1 MSAFKAMKRRLLP
14 ILMSVAVMLATV
26 PLRSQTLVSSR
37 DENGRTIWVNGDASI
52 PQPKRASVSAP
63 STNVT
68 AQEREKVLVYWSNK
82 QHRWIPV
89 PQSSSPAMQA
99 ARRAAQEVKSLA
111 AKASAQNSEA
121 RRANPG
127 SVQTAKISESR
138 IAESKPS
145 EAKHF
150 ELKPSESMDELIKA
164 AAARQ
169 GVDPGLVRAV
179 IQVESN
185 FNPHAVS
192 RKGAMGLMQL
202 MPNTAKSLAVDNA
215 FDPRQ
220 NIEAG
225 VRHLKSL
232 LNDYNGNVE
241 LSLAAYNAGSGAV
254 KRSNGIP
261 PYRET
266 QDYVRK
272 ITNLYWSGSPSP
284 YPKLHVSRDQNGR
297 LIISTE

>member
-1 MSAFKAMKRRLLP
+1 
-14 ILMSVAVMLATV
+14 MLVTV
-26 PLRSQTLVSSR
+26 PVRSQTLVATQ
-37 DENGRTIWVNGDASI
+37 DENGRTIWVNGDA
-52 PQPKRASVSAP
+52 PVTQPKPASVSAS
-63 STNVT
+63 STDGT
-68 AQEREKVLVYWSNK
+68 AREHEKVFVYWSSK

-89 PQSSSPAMQA
+89 PRSSSPAMQA
-99 ARRAAQEVKSLA
+99 ARRAAQEVKSLSAKEA
-111 AKASAQNSEA
+111 ASDKTGSFGPAQSA
-121 RRANPG
+121 R
-127 SVQTAKISESR
+127 VSESK
-138 IAESKPS
+138 I
-145 EAKHF
+145 
-150 ELKPSESMDELIKA
+150 SESMDELIRA

-202 MPNTAKSLAVDNA
+202 MPGTAKSLDVDNA

-241 LSLAAYNAGSGAV
+241 LTLAAYNAGSGAV

-272 ITNLYWSGSPSP
+272 ITNLYWNGSQSP

-297 LIISTE
+297 LMISTE

>member
-1 MSAFKAMKRRLLP
+1 MKRRLLP
-14 ILMSVAVMLATV
+14 ILISVAVMLVTVSLRCQNLVAT
-26 PLRSQTLVSSR
+26 R
-37 DENGRTIWVNGDASI
+37 DENGRMIWVNGDA
-52 PQPKRASVSAP
+52 PAPPPVTQLKTASARSSSEVAASE
-63 STNVT
+63 VT
-68 AQEREKVLVYWSNK
+68 SREHEKVLVYWSNK
-82 QHRWIPV
+82 QHRWIPI
-89 PQSSSPAMQA
+89 PRSSSPAMRA
-99 ARRAAQEVKSLA
+99 ARRAAQEVRSQA
-111 AKASAQNSEA
+111 AQTPASYKTGNS
-121 RRANPG
+121 G
-127 SVQTAKISESR
+127 SVQPVRVSEV
-138 IAESKPS
+138 
-145 EAKHF
+145 
-150 ELKPSESMDELIKA
+150 KPSESMDELIRT

-185 FNPHAVS
+185 FNPRAVS

-202 MPNTAKSLAVDNA
+202 MPGTAKSLDVDNA

-241 LSLAAYNAGSGAV
+241 LTLAAYNAGSGAV

-272 ITNLYWSGSPSP
+272 ITNLYWNGSQSP
-284 YPKLHVSRDQNGR
+284 YSKLHISRDQNGR
-297 LIISTE
+297 LMISTE

>member
-1 MSAFKAMKRRLLP
+1 MSALKAMKRRLLP
-14 ILMSVAVMLATV
+14 ILISVAVMLVTV
-26 PLRSQTLVSSR
+26 PVRSQTLVATQ
-37 DENGRTIWVNGDASI
+37 DENGRTIWVNGDA
-52 PQPKRASVSAP
+52 PVTQPKPASVSAS
-63 STNVT
+63 STDGT
-68 AQEREKVLVYWSNK
+68 AREHEKVFVYWSSK
-82 QHRWIPV
+82 QHRWIRV
-89 PQSSSPAMQA
+89 PRSSSPAMQA
-99 ARRAAQEVKSLA
+99 ARRAAQEVKSLS
-111 AKASAQNSEA
+111 AKASAQDQYQA
-121 RRANPG
+121 TRTHPG
-127 SVQTAKISESR
+127 SILPV
-138 IAESKPS
+138 
-145 EAKHF
+145 
-150 ELKPSESMDELIKA
+150 KPSESMDELIRA

-202 MPNTAKSLAVDNA
+202 MPGTAKSLAVDNA

-241 LSLAAYNAGSGAV
+241 LTLAAYNAGSGAV

-272 ITNLYWSGSPSP
+272 ITNLYWNGPQSP

-297 LIISTE
+297 LMISTE

>member
-1 MSAFKAMKRRLLP
+1 MS
-14 ILMSVAVMLATV
+14 IAVMLVTV
-26 PLRSQTLVSSR
+26 PLRSQTLVSTR
-37 DENGRTIWVNGDASI
+37 DENGRTIWVNGDAPVPQSI
-52 PQPKRASVSAP
+52 TQSKHASVSA
-63 STNVT
+63 SATDVH
-68 AQEREKVLVYWSNK
+68 EHEKVFVYWSSK

-89 PQSSSPAMQA
+89 PRSSSPAMQA
-99 ARRAAQEVKSLA
+99 ARRAAQEVKSL
-111 AKASAQNSEA
+111 
-121 RRANPG
+121 
-127 SVQTAKISESR
+127 TAKETASDKTGNLG
-138 IAESKPS
+138 ATQL
-145 EAKHF
+145 AKI
-150 ELKPSESMDELIKA
+150 SESMDELIRA

-202 MPNTAKSLAVDNA
+202 MPGTAKSLDVDNA

-241 LSLAAYNAGSGAV
+241 LTLAAYNAGSGAV

-272 ITNLYWSGSPSP
+272 ITNLYWNGSQSP
-284 YPKLHVSRDQNGR
+284 YSKLHVSRDQNGR
-297 LIISTE
+297 LMISTE

>member
-1 MSAFKAMKRRLLP
+1 
-14 ILMSVAVMLATV
+14 MLVTV
-26 PLRSQTLVSSR
+26 PLRSQSLVATR
-37 DENGRTIWVNGDASI
+37 DENGRMIWVNGDAPV
-52 PQPKRASVSAP
+52 PQPVTPVKSASSRSSSEA
-63 STNVT
+63 TAAQVT
-68 AQEREKVLVYWSNK
+68 AHEHEKALVYWSNK
-82 QHRWIPV
+82 QHRWIPI
-89 PQSSSPAMQA
+89 PRSSSPAMQA
-99 ARRAAQEVKSLA
+99 ARRAAQEVRSQA
-111 AKASAQNSEA
+111 ANGPASGQTGNFGRIQSA
-121 RRANPG
+121 R
-127 SVQTAKISESR
+127 VYESR
-138 IAESKPS
+138 VSLSKPSESKPS
-145 EAKHF
+145 E
-150 ELKPSESMDELIKA
+150 LKISESMDELIRA

-202 MPNTAKSLAVDNA
+202 MPGTAKSLDVDNA

-241 LSLAAYNAGSGAV
+241 LTLAAYNAGSGAV

-272 ITNLYWSGSPSP
+272 ITNLYWNGASAP
-284 YPKLHVSRDQNGR
+284 YPKLHISRDQNGR
-297 LIISTE
+297 LMISTE

>member
-1 MSAFKAMKRRLLP
+1 
-14 ILMSVAVMLATV
+14 MLVTV
-26 PLRSQTLVSSR
+26 PVRSQTLVATQ
-37 DENGRTIWVNGDASI
+37 DENGRTIWVNGDAPVPQSI
-52 PQPKRASVSAP
+52 TQPKPASVSASAP
-63 STNVT
+63 DVH
-68 AQEREKVLVYWSNK
+68 EHEKVFVYWSSK

-89 PQSSSPAMQA
+89 PRSSSPAMQA
-99 ARRAAQEVKSLA
+99 ARRAAQEVKSLS
-111 AKASAQNSEA
+111 AKASAQDQDQA
-121 RRANPG
+121 TRTHPG
-127 SVQTAKISESR
+127 SILPV
-138 IAESKPS
+138 
-145 EAKHF
+145 
-150 ELKPSESMDELIKA
+150 KPSESMDELIRA

-202 MPNTAKSLAVDNA
+202 MPGTAKSLAVDNA

-241 LSLAAYNAGSGAV
+241 LTLAAYNAGSGAV

-272 ITNLYWSGSPSP
+272 ITNLYWNGPQSP
-284 YPKLHVSRDQNGR
+284 YSKLHVSRDQNGR
-297 LIISTE
+297 LMITTE

>member
-1 MSAFKAMKRRLLP
+1 MSALKAMKRRLLP
-14 ILMSVAVMLATV
+14 ILMSIAVMLVTV
-26 PLRSQTLVSSR
+26 PLRSQTLVSTR
-37 DENGRTIWVNGDASI
+37 DENGRTIWVNGDAPVPQSI
-52 PQPKRASVSAP
+52 TQPKPASVSA
-63 STNVT
+63 SATDVH
-68 AQEREKVLVYWSNK
+68 EHEKVFVYWSSK

-89 PQSSSPAMQA
+89 PRSSSPAMQA
-99 ARRAAQEVKSLA
+99 ARRAAQEVKSLS
-111 AKASAQNSEA
+111 AKASAQDQDQA
-121 RRANPG
+121 TRTHPG
-127 SVQTAKISESR
+127 SIQPV
-138 IAESKPS
+138 
-145 EAKHF
+145 
-150 ELKPSESMDELIKA
+150 KPSESMDELIRA

-202 MPNTAKSLAVDNA
+202 MPGTAKSLDVDNA

-241 LSLAAYNAGSGAV
+241 LTLAAYNAGSGAV

-272 ITNLYWSGSPSP
+272 ITNLYWNGPQSP
-284 YPKLHVSRDQNGR
+284 YSKLHVSRDQNGR
-297 LIISTE
+297 LMISTE

>member
-1 MSAFKAMKRRLLP
+1 MKRRFLP
-14 ILMSVAVMLATV
+14 ILMSIVAMMVTV
-26 PLRSQTLVSSR
+26 PLRSQTLVSTR
-37 DENGRTIWVNGDASI
+37 DENGRTIWVNGDAPV
-52 PQPKRASVSAP
+52 PQTKPASVNAS
-63 STNVT
+63 STDVT
-68 AQEREKVLVYWSNK
+68 AHEHEKVFVYWSSK

-89 PQSSSPAMQA
+89 PRSSSPAMQA
-99 ARRAAQEVKSLA
+99 ARRAVQEVRNLS
-111 AKASAQNSEA
+111 AKAPAQDRYQDQATRAHSSSIQPA
-121 RRANPG
+121 R
-127 SVQTAKISESR
+127 VSES
-138 IAESKPS
+138 K
-145 EAKHF
+145 
-150 ELKPSESMDELIKA
+150 LPSESMDELIRA

-185 FNPHAVS
+185 FNPRAVS

-202 MPNTAKSLAVDNA
+202 MPGTAKSLDVDNA

-241 LSLAAYNAGSGAV
+241 LTLAAYNAGSGAV

-272 ITNLYWSGSPSP
+272 ITNLYWNGSQSP
-284 YPKLHVSRDQNGR
+284 YSKLHVSRDQNGR
-297 LIISTE
+297 LMISTE

>member
-1 MSAFKAMKRRLLP
+1 MSALKAMKRRLLP
-14 ILMSVAVMLATV
+14 ILISVAVMLVTV
-26 PLRSQTLVSSR
+26 PVRSQTLVATQ
-37 DENGRTIWVNGDASI
+37 DENGRTIWVNGDTPVTQPI
-52 PQPKRASVSAP
+52 TQPKPASVSAS
-63 STNVT
+63 STDGT
-68 AQEREKVLVYWSNK
+68 AREHEKVFVYWSSK

-89 PQSSSPAMQA
+89 PRSSSPAMQA
-99 ARRAAQEVKSLA
+99 ARRAAQEVKSLS
-111 AKASAQNSEA
+111 AKASAQDQYQA
-121 RRANPG
+121 TRTHPG
-127 SVQTAKISESR
+127 SILPV
-138 IAESKPS
+138 
-145 EAKHF
+145 
-150 ELKPSESMDELIKA
+150 KPSESMDELIRA

-202 MPNTAKSLAVDNA
+202 MPGTAKSLAVDNA

-241 LSLAAYNAGSGAV
+241 LTLAAYNAGSGAV

-272 ITNLYWSGSPSP
+272 ITNLYWNGSPSP

-297 LIISTE
+297 LMISTE